1 MTAEDADYLYALF
14 AEGLNY
20 LERLTG
26 VRLERDSA
34 DI

>member
-1 MTAEDADYLYALF
+1 MTTEDADYLDALF